1 MNASYGVPKNIYE
14 KENRRR
20 ASPSNDATRVFA
32 SRRGQLPCGCSR
44 RRMTRRA
51 LAVLRKL
58 ASAPS
63 AFIYF
68 SSLNSFTY
76 FPARFWSYISFVCSL
91 LTAFLCPLIVQ
102 AQSYTNSS
110 LDSPKCFLIFF
121 SQFQFS
127 NLKGVPIYLNNSI
140 TVIIHIETEES

>member
-91 LTAFLCPLIVQ
+91 LTAFFMSL
-102 AQSYTNSS
+102 NSS
-110 LDSPKCFLIFF
+110 SAVVHKLFVGFPKVFLNFF
-121 SQFQFS
+121 FTIPVFKLERCTSLF
-127 NLKGVPIYLNNSI
+127 V
-140 TVIIHIETEES
+140 